1 VVEVKLREG
10 RAPGGPDGPCPPL
23 RCVRFEVLFT
33 GPAESSG
40 MAPDRE
46 TVTEIIVAVAAVV
59 LFAAGIFVVG
69 TMSEGN
75 IDGIMLVGA
84 IAGFIVVMAGIG
96 VAFAYR

>member
-1 VVEVKLREG
+1 
-10 RAPGGPDGPCPPL
+10 
-23 RCVRFEVLFT
+23 
-33 GPAESSG
+33 